1 MTFKMVPYSA
11 SPRKQY
17 LSMKKLLSV
26 SLASVLTLLISTS
39 YGQVAQVAKTGE
51 LTAASTRTKLFPLS
65 ELKEGMK
72 GTARTVF
79 RGSEPEEFNVEI
91 LGILPGGI
99 GPQQDLIVGKLS
111 GGSAERT
118 SVFAGMS

>member
-11 SPRKQY
+11 SSRKQY

-26 SLASVLTLLISTS
+26 SLASVLTLFSSIG
-39 YGQVAQVAKTGE
+39 YGQVAQVAKTSG
-51 LTAASTRTKLFPLS
+51 LTTASTRTKLFPLS

-99 GPQQDLIVGKLS
+99 
-111 GGSAERT
+111 
-118 SVFAGMS
+118 